1 MNLRGFEQ
9 DFTGDLEL
17 FVSGNAEH
25 IIPYTIWAPRKTAAP
40 ERHHALGS
48 AASISI
54 QTQIHLLD
62 TQNPSF
68 EIIESLLRLYMNPVE
83 YSMLS
88 GTIDEEKEQ
97 VWLFA
102 IRWLTHYYE
111 CLTEPLAIRTEF
123 YRQSHNKFL
132 NLMRMML
139 QYSPGRRI
147 SFVEALRSWY
157 PDSPV
162 LEPRGPK
169 DQSKDQELPQES
181 VSPQCPELQVCTVV
195 AAGSLG
201 SSSSLTPESL
211 GEYPQE
217 SQTRAVEPTRTT
229 AQTPAKKT
237 ETEPEKSS
245 LPATAESYPDAHP
258 PLQPSGPVVSVAVS
272 VSAPNGTSVLPSAP
286 VATLV
291 RSRLVLKRSV
301 YPSERNKTR
310 KSPRN

>member
-1 MNLRGFEQ
+1 MNVLNLRGFEH
-9 DFTGDLEL
+9 DFTSDLEA
-17 FVSGNAEH
+17 FASGTAEH
-25 IIPYTIWAPRKTAAP
+25 IIPYTMWAPRKIAAP
-40 ERHHALGS
+40 ERHHALGLE
-48 AASISI
+48 AHISV

-88 GTIDEEKEQ
+88 AMIDEEKEQ

-139 QYSPGRRI
+139 QYTPGRRI
-147 SFVEALRSWY
+147 SFVGALRSWH

-162 LEPRGPK
+162 LASDSKPEAIQSE
-169 DQSKDQELPQES
+169 DQVLPQAP
-181 VSPQCPELQVCTVV
+181 VSPQCPEPQVCRV
-195 AAGSLG
+195 A
-201 SSSSLTPESL
+201 SLTPEL
-211 GEYPQE
+211 PVACHTE
-217 SQTRAVEPTRTT
+217 T
-229 AQTPAKKT
+229 QTPATEPPRTEAQTAEKT
-237 ETEPEKSS
+237 METEPEKSS
-245 LPATAESYPDAHP
+245 LGGPVESYPVAHP
-258 PLQPSGPVVSVAVS
+258 PHQLSGPAVSASVSVVVPPS
-272 VSAPNGTSVLPSAP
+272 LPS
-286 VATLV
+286 ATLV

-301 YPSERNKTR
+301 YPAERNKTR
-310 KSPRN
+310 RNPRN